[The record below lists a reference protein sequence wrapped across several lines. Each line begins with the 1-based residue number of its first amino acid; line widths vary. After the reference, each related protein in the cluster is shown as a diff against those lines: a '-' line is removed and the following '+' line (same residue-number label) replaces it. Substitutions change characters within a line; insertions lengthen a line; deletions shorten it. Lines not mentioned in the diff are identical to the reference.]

1 MKCQYADR
9 TVRPYSSWVST
20 AVVLLTAFMS
30 ELESTQAFAPDAAS
44 SVHNGL
50 EHQQKQQQQRPSRS
64 SLPPPY
70 TFSDELS
77 SSSSSRRNGGISTS
91 LDVRSISLPSS
102 PISIYTDGSVS
113 PTSQMLQEL
122 ERSFSLGSNH
132 ADLTNFPSHSRAVAT
147 GSKRNRL
154 SKMIRPKSLS
164 SSPRLEG
171 GTGATQNAPATV
183 SGSSS
188 LLTREEEGNLVSNI
202 RRMRKVVRVRDELI
216 AHLAAA
222 STGTHQQQQNQDVSE
237 SEWARACGLAPK
249 QLRRVMYDGQEA
261 RSVVVSANAGLVT
274 SIAKRQYQA
283 LKQAM
288 AYGGGVGTILTLHDM
303 IQEGNL
309 GIMEAAERFEPE
321 RGLRFSTYATY
332 WIRQRILRS
341 ISDSSRIIRLPA
353 YGKRPFRMKFF
364 VRVEKPGRKTVSLV
378 PLQSGM

>member
-20 AVVLLTAFMS
+20 AVVLLTAFVS
-30 ELESTQAFAPDAAS
+30 ELESTQAFAPDSAS
-44 SVHNGL
+44 SIHNGL
-50 EHQQKQQQQRPSRS
+50 EHQQKQQQQRPPRS
-64 SLPPPY
+64 SLPAPY

-77 SSSSSRRNGGISTS
+77 SSSSSRRNGGISNS
-91 LDVRSISLPSS
+91 LDVGSFSLPSS
-102 PISIYTDGSVS
+102 PMSIYTDGSIS

-132 ADLTNFPSHSRAVAT
+132 ADLTNFPSHSRAVDT

-171 GTGATQNAPATV
+171 GTGATQNASATIG
-183 SGSSS
+183 GSSSLRGAAS

-216 AHLAAA
+216 ARLAAA
-222 STGTHQQQQNQDVSE
+222 ASAGTHQQQQQTQSVSE
-237 SEWARACGLAPK
+237 SEWAQACGLAPK

-261 RSVVVSANAGLVT
+261 RSIVVSANAGLVT
-274 SIAKRQYQA
+274 SIAKRHYQA
-283 LKQAM
+283 LKQAT

-353 YGKRPFRMKFF
+353 YGKRPF
-364 VRVEKPGRKTVSLV
+364 V
-378 PLQSGM
+378 